1 MLEIEQKKIS
11 SNIQYIA
18 RAMVRTVTH
27 HDKKVLWSL
36 VCPRSVCHQYDTEK
50 KLSGEN
56 SFQS

>member
-27 HDKKVLWSL
+27 HDKKVLWSVQGL
-36 VCPRSVCHQYDTEK
+36 SVISMILKK